1 MSNSFLPFRTFQ
13 IQVSIENG
21 VFHTAICA
29 ISAGGPY
36 EHPVLQLS
44 APLSNHSMIAAQM
57 SQRFMVHFVPRQ
69 MLIHSEI
76 TQKKYTKERRG
87 RAI

>member
-1 MSNSFLPFRTFQ
+1 MGCFIKLSVLSLLGDLMNT
-13 IQVSIENG
+13 
-21 VFHTAICA
+21 
-29 ISAGGPY
+29 
-36 EHPVLQLS
+36 PVLQLS

-57 SQRFMVHFVPRQ
+57 SQRFMVHFVPQR